1 VVGFLWSP
9 PKFVALAEPEIL
21 DNINAMLLLAT
32 EGTSFLLT
40 GTGTSNYSQPFRG
53 PFPAPVNGQVPT
65 IYRID
70 HCHLSRTNHRG
81 MTSSLHLE
89 SVFHG
94 HMGCHLDYT
103 LKLLL

>member
-1 VVGFLWSP
+1 MVGFLWSP
-9 PKFVALAEPEIL
+9 PKCVALAEPEIL

-32 EGTSFLLT
+32 EETSFLLT

-70 HCHLSRTNHRG
+70 RYHLCKYKPPWNDFISAFG
-81 MTSSLHLE
+81 ICLPWPYGLSS
-89 SVFHG
+89 
-94 HMGCHLDYT
+94 
-103 LKLLL
+103 